1 VRIPIEPAPADP
13 SWVIKKH
20 ARRKFNPLEAEEYYK
35 NEFEEECRRLIN
47 DVQNATNDAMKV
59 DKRRSQNLN
68 HINQWLN
75 VPSEAAM
82 SKVVAQYNSKK
93 RNFMKCMDG

>member
-1 VRIPIEPAPADP
+1 M
-13 SWVIKKH
+13 
-20 ARRKFNPLEAEEYYK
+20 EAEEYYR
-35 NEFEEECRRLIN
+35 NEFEEEYRRLIS
-47 DVQNATNDAMKV
+47 DVQNATNDEMKV

-75 VPSEAAM
+75 IPYKAGI

-93 RNFMKCMDG
+93 KNFMKCMDG

>member
-1 VRIPIEPAPADP
+1 MVDELQDDSIKEDLKLPTSSFKTIVRIPIEPAPADP

-20 ARRKFNPLEAEEYYK
+20 ARRKFNPLEAEEYYR
-35 NEFEEECRRLIN
+35 NEFEEEYRRLIS
-47 DVQNATNDAMKV
+47 DVQNATNDEMKV

-75 VPSEAAM
+75 IP
-82 SKVVAQYNSKK
+82 
-93 RNFMKCMDG
+93 

>member
-1 VRIPIEPAPADP
+1 VDNQQDDLIKQDFKLPTSSFKTIVLIPIEPAPADP
-13 SWVIKKH
+13 SWIIKKH

-35 NEFEEECRRLIN
+35 YEFEEEYRRLII

-59 DKRRSQNLN
+59 DKRKTQNLN

-75 VPSEAAM
+75 VP
-82 SKVVAQYNSKK
+82 
-93 RNFMKCMDG
+93 

>member
-1 VRIPIEPAPADP
+1 M
-13 SWVIKKH
+13 
-20 ARRKFNPLEAEEYYK
+20 EAEDYYRH
-35 NEFEEECRRLIN
+35 EFEVEHRRLIS
-47 DVQNATNDAMKV
+47 DVQNASNDAKKI

-75 VPSEAAM
+75 IPSAAGV

-93 RNFMKCMDG
+93 KNFLKCMDG